1 MFSIPKSQKSLLK
14 PKGFPKIPSFCWKH
28 YDWKRNISMQNCS
41 AKRLRQIECAVQ
53 NGPVTENGVLPLT
66 ALLYF
71 IENFDFSM
79 KTSKNWFNIPATQ
92 TTIFVLFVSASV
104 LFKCPFSL

>member
-1 MFSIPKSQKSLLK
+1 
-14 PKGFPKIPSFCWKH
+14 
-28 YDWKRNISMQNCS
+28 MQNCP
-41 AKRLRQIECAVQ
+41 AKRLRQIECVVQ

-79 KTSKNWFNIPATQ
+79 KTSSKN
-92 TTIFVLFVSASV
+92 
-104 LFKCPFSL
+104 